1 MKGHVTH
8 YFIISERNLSCRA
21 LRTPDWF
28 ECVSPMKPQQAQPFD
43 VLGKATTASP
53 SDGRSSSAKSPGETS
68 TIAQRTPDPFEEYR
82 RRFGKVCLFD
92 VVWLPRA
99 LNFRF

>member
-1 MKGHVTH
+1 
-8 YFIISERNLSCRA
+8 
-21 LRTPDWF
+21 
-28 ECVSPMKPQQAQPFD
+28 MKPQQAQPFD